1 MSPEFSNLPGL
12 YELLKKGSC
21 WEWMT
26 EREEAFQHSKKLL
39 QSANILVHYSA
50 DKELVLAC
58 DASPY
63 EVGCVFPQIRKLKR
77 TTNKFNVTHAVR
89 RREKLDKE
97 GLAVVWNTEV
107 PQIPVKEALYYLHR
121 SQIIDTL

>member
-1 MSPEFSNLPGL
+1 MKEQ
-12 YELLKKGSC
+12 
-21 WEWMT
+21 
-26 EREEAFQHSKKLL
+26 EEAFQHSKKLL

-77 TTNKFNVTHAVR
+77 TTISFMSHTLSGA
-89 RREKLDKE
+89 EKSWIKR
-97 GLAVVWNTEV
+97 GL
-107 PQIPVKEALYYLHR
+107 Q
-121 SQIIDTL
+121 

>member
-1 MSPEFSNLPGL
+1 MKEQ
-12 YELLKKGSC
+12 
-21 WEWMT
+21 
-26 EREEAFQHSKKLL
+26 EEAFQHSKKLL

-77 TTNKFNVTHAVR
+77 TTNKFHVTHAVR
-89 RREKLDKE
+89 CREKLDKE

-121 SQIIDTL
+121 SQTIDTL